1 MTLLLLLTVGL
12 ACLQHAGASPPPPP
26 PPSSASAA
34 APVPAT
40 TTRRNSTMT
49 SAAARIRKP
58 SVPPSAATPLPS
70 HAAGSQD
77 EEAAPPSFFSSSSS
91 SSTTSTTGSSSSDVL
106 GPLREKSG
114 EAPFLHVVK
123 RDGRKEPVA
132 FDKVTRRLRSLCEGL
147 NTDYVDPGRV
157 AQKVVQGMYNG
168 VSTAELDNLA
178 AETAA
183 YMNIDHPDY
192 ARLAARVSVS
202 NLHKETNPSF
212 SQTMQQL
219 YEYVDPN
226 TGHAAGFISD
236 ELISLI
242 HTHGPTLDAAI
253 QHDRDYFFD
262 YFGFKTMERSYLL
275 KLGKKVVERPQYML
289 MRVALGIHGKDLE
302 AALETYELMSNKW
315 FIHASPTLFHAGTRF
330 PQMSSCFLLTMQ
342 SDSIVGIYDTLKQC
356 AVISKAAGG
365 IGLSVHNIR
374 AHGAY
379 IKGTKGTS
387 NGLVPMLRVF
397 DVTAR
402 YVDQGG
408 GKRPGAFAIYI
419 EPWHA
424 DIFEVLDLRKN
435 HGKEEAR
442 ARDLFYGLWI
452 PDLFMKRVEEDG
464 IWSLMCPDQCPGLG
478 DCHGKA
484 FEALYLQYEKA
495 GRVKKTVRA
504 QDLWFAILDSQIET
518 GTPYML
524 YKDACNL
531 KSNQQNLGTI
541 RSSNLCTEII
551 QYTSPEEVAVCNL
564 ASVVLPKFVMPA
576 AVCGE
581 GAEGVFDA
589 RKTMSS
595 FAGEGGMEDGRG
607 SSSSSESGSLAFN
620 HHALYN
626 VTKVV
631 VRNLNKI
638 IDRNLYP
645 VPEAERSN
653 KKHRPIGMGVQGL
666 ADTFIQLRLPF
677 DSPGARKLNKEIF
690 ETMYFAA
697 CTASMELAKEH
708 GPYESYPGC
717 PASEGKLQFDLWGV
731 TPDSGRWDWGALKK
745 EIKKYGL
752 RNSLLLAPMPTAST
766 AQILGY
772 NECIE
777 PYTSNLYSRRVKAGE
792 FIVVNPHLLQDLT
805 ARGLWTPAVRNAVV
819 AEGGSVQ
826 RVPGLPQELKEIYR
840 TVWEIKQKSLI
851 DMAADRGAYIDQSQ
865 SLNAFMAEPDYSRL
879 VSEEGGREGGRGR
892 REGWRKRRE
901 GLILFV

>member
-1 MTLLLLLTVGL
+1 MVRGNSLKMPRPVLLLALVALGLLHIPT
-12 ACLQHAGASPPPPP
+12 HAEARPPLESPPSA
-26 PPSSASAA
+26 PSIRSDVARMTHRNAAVGAA
-34 APVPAT
+34 AH
-40 TTRRNSTMT
+40 
-49 SAAARIRKP
+49 RIRKSHVKKVEGRTP
-58 SVPPSAATPLPS
+58 TVGGSDVDEDTPLPV
-70 HAAGSQD
+70 
-77 EEAAPPSFFSSSSS
+77 
-91 SSTTSTTGSSSSDVL
+91 STIPAGSSSRMERKDSQNEGISSDSSEAD
-106 GPLREKSG
+106 RG
-114 EAPFLHVVK
+114 EAPYMHVVK
-123 RDGRKEPVA
+123 RDGRREPVA
-132 FDKVTRRLRSLCEGL
+132 FDKITKRLRSLCKGL

-183 YMNIDHPDY
+183 YLNIDHPDY

-212 SQTMQQL
+212 SQTMRQL
-219 YEYVDPN
+219 YDHVDPA
-226 TGHAAGFISD
+226 TGHAAGFIS
-236 ELISLI
+236 EEVMALVAA
-242 HTHGPTLDAAI
+242 HGPTLDAAVR
-253 QHDRDYFFD
+253 HERDYFFD
-262 YFGFKTMERSYLL
+262 YFGFKTMERAYLL
-275 KLGKKVVERPQYML
+275 KIGRKVVERPQYML
-289 MRVALGIHGKDLE
+289 MRVALGIHGQDLP

-330 PQMSSCFLLTMQ
+330 PQMSSCFLLAMQ
-342 SDSIVGIYDTLKQC
+342 ADSIVGIYDTLKQC

-365 IGLSVHNIR
+365 IGLSAHNIR

-408 GKRPGAFAIYI
+408 GKRPGAFAIYL

-452 PDLFMKRVEEDG
+452 PDLFMERVEEDG
-464 IWSLMCPDQCPGLG
+464 TWSLMCPDQCPGLA
-478 DCHGKA
+478 DCHGQA
-484 FEALYLQYEKA
+484 FRDLYLKYERQ

-541 RSSNLCTEII
+541 KSSNLCTEIV

-564 ASVVLPKFVMPA
+564 ASVVLPKFVVQGAGTGGKDNGQA
-576 AVCGE
+576 ADLTAQRGKGPGSKSRQE
-581 GAEGVFDA
+581 LTFD
-589 RKTMSS
+589 
-595 FAGEGGMEDGRG
+595 
-607 SSSSSESGSLAFN
+607 
-620 HHALYN
+620 HQALYN

-631 VRNLNKI
+631 VRNLNKV

-653 KKHRPIGMGVQGL
+653 RRHRPIGLGVQGL
-666 ADTFIQLRLPF
+666 ADAFIKLRLPF
-677 DSPGARKLNKEIF
+677 DSPEARQTNKEIF

-697 CTASMELAKEH
+697 CEASMELAKKE
-708 GPYESYPGC
+708 GPYESYPGS
-717 PASEGKLQFDLWGV
+717 PASQGKLQFDLWGV
-731 TPDSGRWDWGALKK
+731 TPESGRWDWAGLKK
-745 EIKKYGL
+745 EIAKHGL

-777 PYTSNLYSRRVKAGE
+777 PYTSNLYARRVKAGE
-792 FIVVNPHLLQDLT
+792 FIVVNPHLLEDLT
-805 ARGLWTPAVRNAVV
+805 AQGLWTPAVRNALV

-826 RVPGLPQELKEIYR
+826 NIPGLPQEMKEIYR

-879 VSEEGGREGGRGR
+879 VRGLGEIESWGETCELYSR
-892 REGWRKRRE
+892 
-901 GLILFV
+901 